1 MTDTKKAVIELS
13 ANALKVLQRRYLKK
27 GENGEQLET
36 PEEMF
41 RRVARAIAQ
50 AERLYNPAAPVEE
63 WEATF
68 YELMTSLEFLP
79 NSPTLMNAGR
89 ELGQLSACFVLPVG
103 DSMESIFE
111 AIKNTALIHKSGGGT
126 GFSFSRVRPHNDVVM
141 STKGVSSG
149 PLSFMSVFD
158 AATETIKQGGTRR
171 GANMGI
177 MRVDHPDILDFI
189 RAKEDD
195 DHLNNFNISVAVT
208 DAFMRAVDAD
218 EDYPLVNPRSGDVVQ
233 TLSARKVFK
242 NMVALAWK
250 NGDPGIVFIDRINA
264 DNPTPQLGEIESTNP
279 CITGESLV
287 YTDAGLKRIVDL
299 YEGRRRPGLVL
310 DSRMAGD
317 RGSAKAAQV
326 VASGVKPVY
335 RLATVEGYEVR
346 LTADH
351 RVKTTRGWVPACDL
365 TEGDRIHILDRKG
378 GFGSGG
384 SRRLGTLLGWLVGDG
399 TMKATEVVL
408 SFFGDEKQELAPVF
422 AGLMQEEVDGRQLLD
437 RSYTTNGYDV
447 GGRDEYRVK
456 SARFWRVA
464 EEHGLRPGRKL
475 CVPESVFTGSEDM
488 QRGFLTALF
497 TADGHVSGSPEKG
510 VSVRLTSISR
520 SLLREVQ
527 RLLLNFG
534 IPSRIYEG
542 RRPQGQRELPDGR
555 GGMAMYDCKEYHDL
569 AVSRGSLA
577 LFASEIGFL
586 SEAKQ
591 SKLLTLLEGYR
602 RGPYRQSFTAR
613 FRSLEPDGMEM
624 VYDVTEP
631 LTHSFV
637 ANGLVIHNCGEQ
649 PLLPYES
656 CNLGSINLSRV
667 VPDGHVDYGA
677 LGRIVRT
684 AVRFLDD
691 VIDVNRYPLPEIER
705 MTKGNRKIGLGVMG
719 FADMLLR
726 LEVPYD
732 SDDACKIAGDVM
744 SFIQGEARAASEE
757 LARERGVFPNFEG
770 SIFDSPA
777 GARVRNATVTTIAPT
792 GTISIIA
799 GCSSGIEPLFAI
811 SYVRAN
817 VLDDDR
823 LVEGH
828 PYFEQVARQRE
839 FFSDELMKQIAEVG
853 SVRHIDGVPADVRKV
868 FATAHDITP
877 EWHVKL
883 QAAFQKS
890 TDNAVSKTVN
900 FPNEATSDDVE
911 NVYLLAFRSGCKGVT
926 TYRDGSREEQVLN
939 VGQGKKKRERDPAA
953 GGIATTRPAR
963 PQLLSGETQRMDTGC
978 GKLFVIMND
987 DELGAREVFA
997 NMGKAGGCASSNTE
1011 ALGRLISLALKKGA
1025 SAAEIVEQLKG
1036 IRCHVPYGLG
1046 ANATLSCADAIGKA
1060 LERRYVAGAA
1070 AAAAG
1075 ASQPQLAFA
1084 QVAQGACPECGGD
1097 MRHEGGCAVCNDP
1110 GCAFSKCS

>member
-1 MTDTKKAVIELS
+1 MTDTGKAVVELS

-27 GENGEQLET
+27 GENGELLET

-41 RRVARAIAQ
+41 RRVAGAVAQ

-63 WEATF
+63 WEETF

-126 GFSFSRVRPHNDVVM
+126 GFSFSRVRPHNDVVL

-189 RAKEDD
+189 MAKQDD
-195 DHLNNFNISVAVT
+195 DRLNNFNISVAVT
-208 DAFMRAVDAD
+208 DAFMRAVEAD
-218 EDYPLVNPRSGDVVQ
+218 EEYPLVNPRSGDTVR
-233 TLSARKVFK
+233 TLNARKVFK
-242 NMVALAWK
+242 SMVTLAWK
-250 NGDPGIVFIDRINA
+250 NGDPGIVFIDRINEG
-264 DNPTPQLGEIESTNP
+264 NPTPHLGEIESTNP
-279 CITGESLV
+279 CVTGETLV
-287 YTDAGLKRIVDL
+287 YTDGGLRRIVDL
-299 YEGRRRPGLVL
+299 YEGRRRPGLVM

-317 RGSAKAAQV
+317 RTTAKASKV
-326 VASGVKPVY
+326 VASGVKPVF
-335 RLATVEGYEVR
+335 RLTTVEGYELR

-351 RVKTTRGWVPACDL
+351 RVRTARGWVPAVEL
-365 TEGDRIHILDRKG
+365 TEGDRVHILDRKG

-384 SRRLGTLLGWLVGDG
+384 SGRLGTLLGWLVGDG

-422 AGLMQEEVDGRQLLD
+422 AGLMHDEVDGTQFLD
-437 RSYTTNGYDV
+437 RAYTTRGYHV

-456 SARFWRVA
+456 SVRFWRVA
-464 EEHGLRPGRKL
+464 EEHGLRPGGKHK
-475 CVPESVFTGSEDM
+475 VPETVLTGCEEM

-497 TADGHVSGSPEKG
+497 TADGHVGGSLEKG
-510 VSVRLTSISR
+510 ASVRLTSISR
-520 SLLREVQ
+520 SLLRDVQ

-542 RRPQGQRELPDGR
+542 RRPQGPRELSDGR
-555 GGMAMYDCKEYHDL
+555 GGKALYDCKAYHDL
-569 AVSRGSLA
+569 AVSRGGLRQ
-577 LFASEIGFL
+577 FADEIGFM

-591 SKLLTLLEGYR
+591 NKLLALLEGYR
-602 RGPYRQSFTAR
+602 RGPYRQPFTAR
-613 FRSLEPDGMEM
+613 FRALEPDGMEM

-637 ANGLVIHNCGEQ
+637 ANGLVVHNCGEQ

-656 CNLGSINLSRV
+656 CNLGSINLSRM
-667 VPDGHVDYGA
+667 VPDGHIDYGA
-677 LGRIVRT
+677 LGRVVRT

-691 VIDVNRYPLPEIER
+691 VIDVNRYPLPEIEQ

-726 LEVPYD
+726 LQVPYD
-732 SDDACKIAGDVM
+732 SDEACRIAGEVM
-744 SFIQGEARAASEE
+744 AFIHDEARAESEE
-757 LARERGVFPNFEG
+757 LARERGVFPNFQG
-770 SIFDSPA
+770 SIFDGPG

-799 GCSSGIEPLFAI
+799 GCSSGIEPVFAL

-823 LVEGH
+823 MVEGH
-828 PYFEQVARQRE
+828 PYFEQVAQERG
-839 FFSDELMKQIAEVG
+839 FYSDELLKKIAETG
-853 SVRHIDGVPADVRKV
+853 SARHTDGLPSDVQQV

-877 EWHVKL
+877 EWHIKL
-883 QAAFQKS
+883 QSAFQKS

-900 FPNEATSDDVE
+900 FPNEATVEDVE
-911 NVYLLAFRSGCKGVT
+911 NVYRMAFRTGCKGVT
-926 TYRDGSREEQVLN
+926 IYRDGSRDEQVLN
-939 VGQGKKKRERDPAA
+939 VGQSKKKRAPEP
-953 GGIATTRPAR
+953 GLGIATTRPAR
-963 PQLLSGETQRMDTGC
+963 PQLLTGETQRVDTGC

-987 DELGAREVFA
+987 DEYGAREVFA

-1025 SAAEIVEQLKG
+1025 SPQEVVEQLKG

-1046 ANATLSCADAIGKA
+1046 PNATLSCADAIGKA

-1070 AAAAG
+1070 AQAG
-1075 ASQPQLAFA
+1075 HAPEPQLSLVE
-1084 QVAQGACPECGGD
+1084 VAQGACPDCGGAIE
-1097 MRHEGGCAVCNDP
+1097 HEGGCAVCRTC
-1110 GCAFSKCS
+1110 GFSKCG

>member
-1 MTDTKKAVIELS
+1 MTDTEKAVIELS

-27 GENGEQLET
+27 GASGEQLET

-41 RRVARAIAQ
+41 RRVAGAIAQ

-63 WEATF
+63 WESTF
-68 YELMTSLEFLP
+68 YDLMTSLEFLP

-195 DHLNNFNISVAVT
+195 DRLNNFNISVAVT

-218 EDYPLVNPRSGDVVQ
+218 EDYPLINPRSGDVVQ

-242 NMVALAWK
+242 TMVQLAWK

-264 DNPTPQLGEIESTNP
+264 DNPTPHIGEIESTNP
-279 CITGESLV
+279 
-287 YTDAGLKRIVDL
+287 
-299 YEGRRRPGLVL
+299 
-310 DSRMAGD
+310 
-317 RGSAKAAQV
+317 
-326 VASGVKPVY
+326 
-335 RLATVEGYEVR
+335 
-346 LTADH
+346 
-351 RVKTTRGWVPACDL
+351 
-365 TEGDRIHILDRKG
+365 
-378 GFGSGG
+378 
-384 SRRLGTLLGWLVGDG
+384 
-399 TMKATEVVL
+399 
-408 SFFGDEKQELAPVF
+408 
-422 AGLMQEEVDGRQLLD
+422 
-437 RSYTTNGYDV
+437 
-447 GGRDEYRVK
+447 
-456 SARFWRVA
+456 
-464 EEHGLRPGRKL
+464 
-475 CVPESVFTGSEDM
+475 
-488 QRGFLTALF
+488 
-497 TADGHVSGSPEKG
+497 
-510 VSVRLTSISR
+510 
-520 SLLREVQ
+520 
-527 RLLLNFG
+527 
-534 IPSRIYEG
+534 
-542 RRPQGQRELPDGR
+542 
-555 GGMAMYDCKEYHDL
+555 
-569 AVSRGSLA
+569 
-577 LFASEIGFL
+577 
-586 SEAKQ
+586 
-591 SKLLTLLEGYR
+591 
-602 RGPYRQSFTAR
+602 
-613 FRSLEPDGMEM
+613 
-624 VYDVTEP
+624 
-631 LTHSFV
+631 
-637 ANGLVIHNCGEQ
+637 CGEQ

-656 CNLGSINLSRV
+656 CNLGSINLNKV
-667 VPDGHVDYGA
+667 VPDGHVDYGT

-691 VIDVNRYPLPEIER
+691 VIDVNRYPLPEIEQ

-726 LEVPYD
+726 LDVPYD
-732 SDDACKIAGDVM
+732 SADACKIADDVM
-744 SFIQGEARAASEE
+744 SFIHDEARAASEE

-770 SIFDSPA
+770 SVFDAPGGS
-777 GARVRNATVTTIAPT
+777 RVRNATVTTIAPT

-823 LVEGH
+823 MVEGH
-828 PYFEQVARQRE
+828 PYFEQVARQRG
-839 FFSDELMKQIAEVG
+839 FYSDELMTRIAEVG
-853 SVRHIDGVPADVRKV
+853 SVRHLDGVPADVQKV

-877 EWHVKL
+877 DWHIKL

-911 NVYLLAFRSGCKGVT
+911 NVYLHAYRSGCKGVT
-926 TYRDGSREEQVLN
+926 TYRDGSRDEQVLN
-939 VGQGKKKRERDPAA
+939 VGQSKHKRDRDPAA
-953 GGIATTRPAR
+953 GGIATTRPSR

-987 DELGAREVFA
+987 DEYGPREVFA

-1025 SAAEIVEQLKG
+1025 STGEIVEQLKG

-1070 AAAAG
+1070 AAAAPG
-1075 ASQPQLAFA
+1075 GSQPQLVFA
-1084 QVAQGACPECGGD
+1084 QVAQGACPECGSD
-1097 MRHEGGCAVCNDP
+1097 MRHEGGCAVCNNP
-1110 GCAFSKCS
+1110 SCAYSKCS

>member
-1 MTDTKKAVIELS
+1 MTDKGEAVIELS

-27 GENGEQLET
+27 GESGEVLET

-41 RRVARAIAQ
+41 RRVAGAIAQ
-50 AERLYNPAAPVEE
+50 AERLYNPAALVEE
-63 WEATF
+63 WEETF
-68 YELMTSLEFLP
+68 YQLMTSLEFLP

-126 GFSFSRVRPHNDVVM
+126 GFSFSRVRPHNDVVN
-141 STKGVSSG
+141 STRGVSSG

-189 RAKEDD
+189 SAKQDD
-195 DHLNNFNISVAVT
+195 DRLNNFNISVAVT
-208 DAFMRAVDAD
+208 DAFMRAVEAD
-218 EDYPLVNPRSGDVVQ
+218 EDYALVNPRSGETVR
-233 TLSARKVFK
+233 TLSAHKVFK
-242 NMVALAWK
+242 SMVTLAWK
-250 NGDPGIVFIDRINA
+250 NGDPGIVFIDRINE
-264 DNPTPQLGEIESTNP
+264 DNPTPHLGDIESTNP
-279 CITGESLV
+279 CVTGETLV
-287 YTDAGLKRIVDL
+287 YTDGGLKRIVDL
-299 YEGRRRPGLVL
+299 YEGRRRPGLAL
-310 DSRMAGD
+310 DSRMALD
-317 RGSAKAAQV
+317 RTHAKASQV
-326 VASGVKPVY
+326 VASGIKPVY
-335 RLATVEGYEVR
+335 RLTTAEGYELR

-351 RVKTTRGWVPACDL
+351 RVKTTRGWVPASEL
-365 TEGDRIHILDRKG
+365 THGDRIHILDRKG

-384 SRRLGTLLGWLVGDG
+384 SSRLGTLLGWLVGDG
-399 TMKATEVVL
+399 TMKATEGVL

-422 AGLMQEEVDGRQLLD
+422 AGLMQEEVEGTQILD
-437 RSYTTNGYDV
+437 RAYTTGGYHV

-475 CVPESVFTGSEDM
+475 CVPESVLTGSDEM
-488 QRGFLTALF
+488 QQGFLAALF
-497 TADGHVSGSPEKG
+497 TADGYVSGSPEKG

-520 SLLREVQ
+520 SLLRDVQ

-534 IPSRIYEG
+534 IPSHIYEG

-555 GGMAMYDCKEYHDL
+555 GGVAPYDCKAYHDL
-569 AVSRGSLA
+569 VVSRGSLA
-577 LFASEIGFL
+577 LFAAEIGFL

-602 RGPYRQSFTAR
+602 RGPYRQPFTAR

-667 VPDGHVDYGA
+667 VPDGHIDYGA

-691 VIDVNRYPLPEIER
+691 VIDVNRYPLPEIEQ
-705 MTKGNRKIGLGVMG
+705 MTKSNRKIGLGVMG

-726 LEVPYD
+726 LQVPYD
-732 SDDACKIAGDVM
+732 SDEACRIAGEVM
-744 SFIQGEARAASEE
+744 GFIHDEARAESED
-757 LARERGVFPNFEG
+757 LARERGVFPSFEG
-770 SIFDSPA
+770 SIFDRPE

-799 GCSSGIEPLFAI
+799 GCSSGIEPLFAL

-823 LVEGH
+823 MVEGH
-828 PYFEQVARQRE
+828 PYFEQVARDRG
-839 FFSDELMKQIAEVG
+839 FYSDELMKKIAEVG
-853 SVRHIDGVPADVRKV
+853 TARHVDGIPADVQGV

-877 EWHVKL
+877 EWHIKL
-883 QAAFQKS
+883 QSAFQKH

-900 FPNEATSDDVE
+900 FSNEATVDDVE
-911 NVYLLAFRSGCKGVT
+911 NVYRMAFRTGCKGVT
-926 TYRDGSREEQVLN
+926 IYRDGSRDEQVLN
-939 VGQGKKKRERDPAA
+939 VGQTKKKREPEP
-953 GGIATTRPAR
+953 GVGIATTRPSR
-963 PQLLSGETQRMDTGC
+963 PQLLTGETQRVDTGC

-987 DELGAREVFA
+987 DEYGAREVFA

-1025 SAAEIVEQLKG
+1025 SPQEVVEQLKG
-1036 IRCHVPYGLG
+1036 IRCHVPYGMG
-1046 ANATLSCADAIGKA
+1046 PNATLSCADAIGKA

-1070 AAAAG
+1070 AQAG
-1075 ASQPQLAFA
+1075 HAPEPQLSLVE
-1084 QVAQGACPECGGD
+1084 VAQGACPDCGGAIE
-1097 MRHEGGCAVCNDP
+1097 HEGGCAVCRTC
-1110 GCAFSKCS
+1110 GYSKCG

>member
-1 MTDTKKAVIELS
+1 MTDTGKAVIELS

-27 GENGEQLET
+27 GENGELLET

-149 PLSFMSVFD
+149 PLSFMNVFD

-195 DHLNNFNISVAVT
+195 DRLNNFNISVAVT

-218 EDYPLVNPRSGDVVQ
+218 EDYPLINPRSGDVVR
-233 TLSARKVFK
+233 TLKAREVF
-242 NMVALAWK
+242 NSMVTLAWK

-279 CITGESLV
+279 
-287 YTDAGLKRIVDL
+287 
-299 YEGRRRPGLVL
+299 
-310 DSRMAGD
+310 
-317 RGSAKAAQV
+317 
-326 VASGVKPVY
+326 
-335 RLATVEGYEVR
+335 
-346 LTADH
+346 
-351 RVKTTRGWVPACDL
+351 
-365 TEGDRIHILDRKG
+365 
-378 GFGSGG
+378 
-384 SRRLGTLLGWLVGDG
+384 
-399 TMKATEVVL
+399 
-408 SFFGDEKQELAPVF
+408 
-422 AGLMQEEVDGRQLLD
+422 
-437 RSYTTNGYDV
+437 
-447 GGRDEYRVK
+447 
-456 SARFWRVA
+456 
-464 EEHGLRPGRKL
+464 
-475 CVPESVFTGSEDM
+475 
-488 QRGFLTALF
+488 
-497 TADGHVSGSPEKG
+497 
-510 VSVRLTSISR
+510 
-520 SLLREVQ
+520 
-527 RLLLNFG
+527 
-534 IPSRIYEG
+534 
-542 RRPQGQRELPDGR
+542 
-555 GGMAMYDCKEYHDL
+555 
-569 AVSRGSLA
+569 
-577 LFASEIGFL
+577 
-586 SEAKQ
+586 
-591 SKLLTLLEGYR
+591 
-602 RGPYRQSFTAR
+602 
-613 FRSLEPDGMEM
+613 
-624 VYDVTEP
+624 
-631 LTHSFV
+631 
-637 ANGLVIHNCGEQ
+637 CGEQ

-732 SDDACKIAGDVM
+732 SAEACKIAGDVM
-744 SFIQGEARAASEE
+744 SFIHDEARAASEE

-823 LVEGH
+823 MVEGH
-828 PYFEQVARQRE
+828 PYFEQVARQRG
-839 FFSDELMKQIAEVG
+839 FYSDELMKQIAEVG
-853 SVRHIDGVPADVRKV
+853 SVRHLDGVPADVQRV

-877 EWHVKL
+877 EWHIKL

-900 FPNEATSDDVE
+900 FPNEATADDVE

-939 VGQGKKKRERDPAA
+939 VGQSKNKRERDPAA
-953 GGIATTRPAR
+953 GGIATTRPSR

-987 DELGAREVFA
+987 DEYGPREVFA

-1025 SAAEIVEQLKG
+1025 SAGEIVEQLKG
-1036 IRCHVPYGLG
+1036 IRCHVPYGIG
-1046 ANATLSCADAIGKA
+1046 SNATLSCADAIGKA
-1060 LERRYVAGAA
+1060 LERRYVVGAA

-1075 ASQPQLAFA
+1075 GSQTQLSFA
-1084 QVAQGACPECGGD
+1084 QVAQGACPECHGAAIE
-1097 MRHEGGCAVCNDP
+1097 HEGGCVVCREC
-1110 GCAFSKCS
+1110 GFSKCG

>member
-1 MTDTKKAVIELS
+1 MSDTGKAVIELS

-27 GENGEQLET
+27 GENGEALET

-41 RRVARAIAQ
+41 RRVAHAIAQ

-63 WEATF
+63 WEKTF

-126 GFSFSRVRPHNDVVM
+126 GFSFSRVRPHNDVVN
-141 STKGVSSG
+141 STRGVSSG

-189 RAKEDD
+189 TAKQDD
-195 DHLNNFNISVAVT
+195 DRLNNFNISVAVT
-208 DAFMRAVDAD
+208 DAFMRAVEAD
-218 EDYPLVNPRSGDVVQ
+218 EDYALVNPRSGETVR

-242 NMVALAWK
+242 NMVNLAWK

-279 CITGESLV
+279 
-287 YTDAGLKRIVDL
+287 
-299 YEGRRRPGLVL
+299 
-310 DSRMAGD
+310 
-317 RGSAKAAQV
+317 
-326 VASGVKPVY
+326 
-335 RLATVEGYEVR
+335 
-346 LTADH
+346 
-351 RVKTTRGWVPACDL
+351 
-365 TEGDRIHILDRKG
+365 
-378 GFGSGG
+378 
-384 SRRLGTLLGWLVGDG
+384 
-399 TMKATEVVL
+399 
-408 SFFGDEKQELAPVF
+408 
-422 AGLMQEEVDGRQLLD
+422 
-437 RSYTTNGYDV
+437 
-447 GGRDEYRVK
+447 
-456 SARFWRVA
+456 
-464 EEHGLRPGRKL
+464 
-475 CVPESVFTGSEDM
+475 
-488 QRGFLTALF
+488 
-497 TADGHVSGSPEKG
+497 
-510 VSVRLTSISR
+510 
-520 SLLREVQ
+520 
-527 RLLLNFG
+527 
-534 IPSRIYEG
+534 
-542 RRPQGQRELPDGR
+542 
-555 GGMAMYDCKEYHDL
+555 
-569 AVSRGSLA
+569 
-577 LFASEIGFL
+577 
-586 SEAKQ
+586 
-591 SKLLTLLEGYR
+591 
-602 RGPYRQSFTAR
+602 
-613 FRSLEPDGMEM
+613 
-624 VYDVTEP
+624 
-631 LTHSFV
+631 
-637 ANGLVIHNCGEQ
+637 CGEQ

-691 VIDVNRYPLPEIER
+691 VIDVNRYPLPEIEQ

-726 LEVPYD
+726 LQVPYD
-732 SDDACKIAGDVM
+732 SDEACRIAGEVM
-744 SFIQGEARAASEE
+744 SFIHDEARAESED

-770 SIFDSPA
+770 SIFDAPA

-799 GCSSGIEPLFAI
+799 GCSSGIEPIFAL

-823 LVEGH
+823 MVEGH
-828 PYFEQVARQRE
+828 PYFEQVAQDRGFYSE
-839 FFSDELMKQIAEVG
+839 ELMKKIAEVG
-853 SVRHIDGVPADVRKV
+853 SARHTDGVPQDVQQV

-877 EWHVKL
+877 EWHIKL
-883 QAAFQKS
+883 QSAFQKS

-900 FPNEATSDDVE
+900 FPNEATIDDVE
-911 NVYLLAFRSGCKGVT
+911 NVYRMAYRTGCKGVT
-926 TYRDGSREEQVLN
+926 IYRDGSRDEQVLN
-939 VGQGKKKRERDPAA
+939 VGQTKKKREPDPAA

-963 PQLLSGETQRMDTGC
+963 PQLLTGETQRMDTGC

-987 DELGAREVFA
+987 DEYGPREVFA

-1025 SAAEIVEQLKG
+1025 SAQEVVEQLKG
-1036 IRCHVPYGLG
+1036 IRCHVPYGMG
-1046 ANATLSCADAIGKA
+1046 PNATLSCADAIGKA

-1070 AAAAG
+1070 AR
-1075 ASQPQLAFA
+1075 ASATPEPQLSLVE
-1084 QVAQGACPECGGD
+1084 VAQGACPECGST

-1110 GCAFSKCS
+1110 GCSYSKCS